1 VTSVRHNLQC
11 IVKLFVI
18 ASLVFFAPTLQA
30 FTIPSLSSP
39 VVDQAHVLSDSGQVQ
54 IDRLIRAVH
63 DAGGTQIAVL
73 TLSSLDGLSI
83 EEAGI
88 KVAEAW
94 KLGRQDKDDGV
105 LILIAPNERRVRI
118 EVGYGKEGDLPD
130 AMARRI
136 IDQILKPSFQ
146 KSDYDYGIL
155 LAVAAI
161 VQQTDPSFNLDSV
174 GLPRQRIKNKNAGFG
189 VMLKIFFLII
199 GIFFLT
205 ARRNRFATTT
215 YGRSGWHG
223 RYYGDGA
230 WPGGMPGG
238 GPRMSSGGWS
248 GGGGGFGG
256 GGSSGSW

>member
-1 VTSVRHNLQC
+1 MISPRHNLQLL
-11 IVKLFVI
+11 VKLFVMLP
-18 ASLVFFAPTLQA
+18 LVFFAPTLQA
-30 FTIPSLSSP
+30 FTVPTLSNP
-39 VVDQAHVLSDSGQVQ
+39 VVDQARIFSDVGQFQ
-54 IDRLIRAVH
+54 IERLVRAVH
-63 DAGGTQIAVL
+63 DGGGTQIAVL

-105 LILIAPNERRVRI
+105 LLLIAPHERRVRI

-146 KSDYDYGIL
+146 KSDYDNGVL

-161 VQQTDPSFNLDSV
+161 VQQTDPTFNLDSV
-174 GLPRQRIKNKNAGFG
+174 GVPRRKIKNKNAGFG
-189 VMLKIFFLII
+189 MILNIILVMV
-199 GIFFLT
+199 GIFSLM

-223 RYYGDGA
+223 GYYGDGA
-230 WPGGMPGG
+230 WPGGMSGG
-238 GPRMSSGGWS
+238 GPRSSSGGWS

>member
-1 VTSVRHNLQC
+1 MTVSLQNSPL
-11 IVKLFVI
+11 IVKCVVMM
-18 ASLVFFAPTLQA
+18 AWFFCAPNLMA
-30 FTIPSLSSP
+30 FTVPPPSGP
-39 VVDQAHVLSDSGQVQ
+39 VVDQARVFSDVGQSQ
-54 IDRLIRAVH
+54 IERLVRAVH

-105 LILIAPNERRVRI
+105 LLLIAPNERRVRI

-136 IDQILKPSFQ
+136 INQILKPSFQ
-146 KSDYDYGIL
+146 KSGYDNGVL

-161 VQQTDPSFNLDSV
+161 VQQTDSTFNLDSAGV
-174 GLPRQRIKNKNAGFG
+174 PRLKIKNKNAGFG
-189 VMLKIFFLII
+189 MILNIILVMV
-199 GIFFLT
+199 GIFSLM
-205 ARRNRFATTT
+205 ARRNRFATTS

-223 RYYGDGA
+223 GYYGDGA
-230 WPGGMPGG
+230 WPGGMSGG
-238 GPRMSSGGWS
+238 GPRSSSGGWS
-248 GGGGGFGG
+248 GSGGGFGG